1 MSVQRQNVDNVVYEV
16 IQPNGEDSGFQT
28 TAAVMPR
35 SSADPVYVPEESY
48 ANISDQQSTR
58 VSTVYCVHVWTSD
71 VKRGQNLEAEAEA
84 EAKA

>member
-58 VSTVYCVHVWTSD
+58 VSTVYCVHV
-71 VKRGQNLEAEAEA
+71 
-84 EAKA
+84 